1 MSRTANRS
9 TSSFLDAAESDLV
22 RTVMISALVGF
33 VVLAVGIGLVYG
45 LLAPGHDWE
54 SSAAVGVLVAFW
66 MAALVGGVVG
76 NGIHE
81 ARRERHR
88 G

>member
-9 TSSFLDAAESDLV
+9 TSSFLDAVESDLV

-33 VVLAVGIGLVYG
+33 VVTAVGIGLVYG

>member
-1 MSRTANRS
+1 M
-9 TSSFLDAAESDLV
+9 TSSRSESRFLDEDESALV
-22 RTVMISALVGF
+22 RTVVISALAGF
-33 VVLAVGIGLVYG
+33 VVVAVGIGLVYG

-66 MAALVGGVVG
+66 MAALVGGVAG

-81 ARRERHR
+81 ARRERR
-88 G
+88 GG